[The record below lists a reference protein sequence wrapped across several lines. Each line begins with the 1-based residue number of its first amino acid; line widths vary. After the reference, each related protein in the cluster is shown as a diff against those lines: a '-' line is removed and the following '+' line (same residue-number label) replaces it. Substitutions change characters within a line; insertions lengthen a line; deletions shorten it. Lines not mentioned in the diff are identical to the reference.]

1 MGYITDTN
9 SRLELPENIAQS
21 LELALAKLPNG
32 ETAQIEKTSLKG
44 TLNHTLLITTVDDR
58 YIFRARRD
66 LSLEEL
72 EEYMNCMFEYIGF
85 YEIGGGFRIRTI
97 TEEIDFI
104 NQALGIGLP
113 VPKIIDFD
121 RDWMLSEYI
130 EGKSFLEHVEAGE
143 VEVLP
148 HVLKQLHLAHS
159 KGIVYS
165 DRWGPNELI
174 DSQGNVWMIDFDF
187 EWYYQG
193 EEEGVLEAL
202 EIAFPLFSSL
212 RMTSHRQELLKVI
225 QKDALPLLTSGGYRI
240 DLIRQF
246 FEGICNFDVDPDRPR
261 SYLAIPEEVRRSI
274 AESAATLNGMLKQLE

>member
-1 MGYITDTN
+1 
-9 SRLELPENIAQS
+9 
-21 LELALAKLPNG
+21 
-32 ETAQIEKTSLKG
+32 
-44 TLNHTLLITTVDDR
+44 
-58 YIFRARRD
+58 
-66 LSLEEL
+66 
-72 EEYMNCMFEYIGF
+72 MFKYIGF